1 MLQRLDKL
9 IASQGTQSR
18 SEVTRLIRR
27 GQVTVDGVICR
38 DPSAKV
44 DDADSTITVCGK
56 VLVYQSFVYIMLNKP
71 AGILCVSRDP
81 RVQTVVDLL
90 PQEQRRKGLFPAG
103 RLDKD
108 TVGLVILTDD
118 GDFAH
123 RMLSPKKAVEK
134 CYHVRLDGPITQ
146 EHIQALA
153 AGITLADGTP
163 CRPAKLRVLEE
174 GNEPL
179 AAITIT
185 EGRYHQVKRMF
196 GTIDRG
202 VNWLKRVSIGG
213 LVLDPTLSEGES
225 RFMTEEECRKPFFKE
240 VFVQNK

>member
-27 GQVTVDGVICR
+27 GQVMVNDVICR

-44 DDADSTITVCGK
+44 DDETSVILVGGK
-56 VLVYQSFVYIMLNKP
+56 PLVYQQYVYIMLNKP

-81 RVQTVVDLL
+81 RVSTVVDLL
-90 PQEQRRKGLFPAG
+90 PPDLRRKNLFPAG

-123 RMLSPKKAVEK
+123 RMLSPKKEVEK
-134 CYHVRLDGPITQ
+134 CYHVRLDGPLFQ
-146 EHIQALA
+146 EHIDAFLN
-153 AGITLADGTP
+153 GITLADGTR
-163 CRPAKLRVLEE
+163 CRPAKLQILED
-174 GNEPL
+174 GDRPL

-196 GTIDRG
+196 GVIDRG
-202 VNWLKRVSIGG
+202 VDWLKRVSIGS
-213 LVLDPTLSEGES
+213 LQLDEALDDGES
-225 RFMTEEECRKPFFKE
+225 RYMTDEECRKAFE
-240 VFVQNK
+240 